1 MYKIIQNNRI
11 IDVMDKLRYVKYL
24 PKTQKTI
31 SVDEYQAN
39 GILSSNGTEVYHLYG
54 TKNTFPDDVK
64 IVECLKIDLEEY
76 ERLTKQLKESDE
88 LLERVNE
95 LEKAL
100 RDLQKKLDNNS

>member
-31 SVDEYQAN
+31 SVDERQAN

-54 TKNTFPDDVK
+54 TKNTFPDEVK

-76 ERLTKQLKESDE
+76 ERLTKQLKENDE
-88 LLERVNE
+88 LLERVNN
-95 LEKAL
+95 LEKTL
-100 RDLQKKLDNNS
+100 RELQQKIGQ

>member
-11 IDVMDKLRYVKYL
+11 IDVMEKLRYVKYL

-31 SVDEYQAN
+31 SVDERQAN

-76 ERLTKQLKESDE
+76 ERLTKQLKENDE
-88 LLERVNE
+88 LLERVNS
-95 LEKAL
+95 LEKTL
-100 RDLQKKLDNNS
+100 KELQQKIGQ